1 MPFRKNLGILSFI
14 LIGYLLM
21 AAWYIGKGKS
31 VKALNDLLH
40 FISTAVAGY
49 YFLFDFKTFKDYH
62 AHR

>member
-1 MPFRKNLGILSFI
+1 
-14 LIGYLLM
+14 M